1 MDISRQ
7 NKHGCDIFMLYYSFF
22 SQKSQVIRTVFS
34 IFRPAAITETNYL
47 KSPIIFFETESADKK
62 YAKRKKTSP
71 ETPGPA
77 SFFRLHYLPP
87 YIFS

>member
-1 MDISRQ
+1 
-7 NKHGCDIFMLYYSFF
+7 MLYYSFF

-34 IFRPAAITETNYL
+34 IFRPAAITETNYR
-47 KSPIIFFETESADKK
+47 KPPIIFFETESADKK
-62 YAKRKKTSP
+62 YAQRKKTSP

-77 SFFRLHYLPP
+77 SFFWLHYLTP